1 MRALIVLPTFQ
12 EAENI
17 AVVLPR
23 IRAAA
28 PDADVLV
35 VDDDSPDGTADL
47 AEESAAD
54 LGAIKVLRRAAK
66 DGLGRAYL
74 AGFGQAVAGDYDV
87 VVAMDADLS
96 HDPAVIPGLVA
107 AVESGADLAIGS
119 RYIAGGAIPR
129 WPLHRRAL
137 SRWGNRYATAALGL
151 PVHDAT
157 SGFRCYRTGM
167 LRRIDLETVRSTGY
181 GFQIELVRR
190 IAARGGRLAEVPI
203 VFVDRERGT
212 SKMSSRIVV
221 EAMVFVT
228 SWAVRERMRGL
239 GRRLRHRLH

>member
-1 MRALIVLPTFQ
+1 
-12 EAENI
+12 
-17 AVVLPR
+17 
-23 IRAAA
+23 
-28 PDADVLV
+28 
-35 VDDDSPDGTADL
+35 
-47 AEESAAD
+47 
-54 LGAIKVLRRAAK
+54 
-66 DGLGRAYL
+66 
-74 AGFGQAVAGDYDV
+74 
-87 VVAMDADLS
+87 MDADLS

-129 WPLHRRAL
+129 WSLHRRAL
-137 SRWGNRYATAALGL
+137 SRWGNRYATAVLGL